1 MRHHYSYEEF
11 LDDCKT
17 LTKKIDWEFDTIIG
31 IARGGL
37 TLSHILG
44 EYYDIREVYA
54 INTIGY
60 DDDKKL
66 DHTEIFNIPDIRDAR
81 DILIVDDIVD
91 SGETLDLVLTTLTD
105 RYPKCN
111 FKSAS
116 LLYKHSASI
125 QPDWFVKEA
134 KVWIDFFWSVDL
146 VTDR

>member
-1 MRHHYSYEEF
+1 MRHYYSYEEF

-17 LTKKIDWEFDTIIG
+17 LKGKIDWEFDAIIG

-37 TLSHILG
+37 TLSHLLG
-44 EYYDIREVYA
+44 EYYDIREVFA

-66 DHTEIFNIPDIRDAR
+66 DHTEVFNIPDIRGNKN
-81 DILIVDDIVD
+81 ILIVDDIVD
-91 SGETLDLVLTTLTD
+91 SGETLELVLSTLSQ
-105 RYPKCN
+105 RYPDCN

-116 LLYKHSASI
+116 LLYKYSASI

-146 VTDR
+146 RS